1 MKNLRHHLSL
11 YIFEIIIL
19 CSGFIVILNTD
30 FDFWIQFLFLTS
42 LLVFYIVIGLLRHTK
57 DNDMN
62 RKVMLEYVS
71 ISLII
76 ALLFL
81 LVNISRI

>member
-1 MKNLRHHLSL
+1 MKNLKHHLVL
-11 YIFEIIIL
+11 YIFEILGL
-19 CSGFIVILNTD
+19 CIGFIIILNTD
-30 FDFWIQFLFLTS
+30 FNFWIQFLFLIS
-42 LLVFYIVIGLLRHTK
+42 ILVFYIVIGLIRHTR

-62 RKVMLEYVS
+62 RKVVLEYVS

>member
-1 MKNLRHHLSL
+1 MKSVKHHIIL
-11 YIFEIIIL
+11 YIFEILIL
-19 CSGFIVILNTD
+19 CSGFIVILNANLS
-30 FDFWIQFLFLTS
+30 FWDQLFILVGM
-42 LLVFYIVIGLLRHTK
+42 LVFYIVIGLLRHTK
-57 DNDMN
+57 DHDMN
-62 RKVMLEYVS
+62 GKVMLEYVS